1 MRAHRII
8 ILIII
13 LFLVGTTFAD
23 VISVVPGQSIQGAVD
38 AANAGDI
45 IEVHSGYYYENVNV
59 TKPLVL
65 RGMGVPV
72 VDARR
77 RKSTITLSV
86 AGISIEGFTAINS
99 SRDQVGMTVDSIS
112 CCNKIRGNAI
122 RENQGNG
129 INLWAKKN
137 NSIEGNTC
145 SRNGGDGIG
154 LWSCDNN
161 SIKGN
166 ILTQNNGTASSVA
179 AATAAS

>member
-1 MRAHRII
+1 MRAHHLI

-23 VISVVPGQSIQGAVD
+23 VIPVVPGQSIQDAVD

-72 VDARR
+72 VDARKR
-77 RKSTITLSV
+77 GSTITLSV

-99 SRDQVGMTVDSIS
+99 SRDQAGINVTS

-145 SRNGGDGIG
+145 SRNGGNGIC